1 MTKKHALINGLL
13 ATSIIMGGVGL
24 GYGLSKMAAARR
36 QAALARAFMPQPEK
50 PADNRSLKEKAK
62 QARSYVEEQRPAKL
76 NPFADLSGL
85 AANSSV
91 VIVGIPQDNLS
102 AISADGKSVTIDYK
116 VQVAYVY
123 KGALREGDTIN
134 VSLPGGKV
142 AFEDG
147 STAEVRTPWLRKMMN
162 GKAYV
167 LFLNPSAP
175 RSDRFVTTGEAQGL
189 FEIPTTAQEGRK
201 IRTSTGVPNDSM
213 RKYSTMDVRDFF
225 RELRRATNKPLK
237 SKA

>member
-1 MTKKHALINGLL
+1 MTKKHALITVLL
-13 ATSIIMGGVGL
+13 AVLIIMGGVGL
-24 GYGLSKMAAARR
+24 GYGLSRMAAAKH

-62 QARSYVEEQRPAKL
+62 QAGRYAEEQRPGKL
-76 NPFADLSGL
+76 NAFADLSGL

-91 VIVGIPQDNLS
+91 IIVGIPEDNLS
-102 AISADGKSVTIDYK
+102 ALSSDGRSITIDYK

-147 STAEVRTPWLRKMMN
+147 STAEIRTPWFRKMMN

-167 LFLNPSAP
+167 LFLNQSTP
-175 RSDRFVTTGEAQGL
+175 RADRFVTTGEAQGL
-189 FEIPTTAQEGRK
+189 FEIPTTPQES
-201 IRTSTGVPNDSM
+201 RTVRPSTGLPNDSM
-213 RKYSTMDVRDFF
+213 SKYSTMNVKDFF
-225 RELRRATNKPLK
+225 RELRKVTNKPLK